1 MEHFFSPTRR
11 LQDLWEKHNDVAT
24 FDYAEVQLAVPVKEF
39 LNYRWD
45 WEDLLDFAFG
55 DVLDKVIWITDD
67 TFLVIGHASDI
78 TDGYDNPYHSVLHAF
93 SSQSHEQTL
102 TCLKE
107 IDADV
112 SIGAC
117 SIFWRAIETSIK

>member
-1 MEHFFSPTRR
+1 MEQSFSPTRR
-11 LQDLWEKHNDVAT
+11 LQDLWEEYNEVGT
-24 FDYAEVQLAVPVKEF
+24 FDYAEVHLAVPVEEF

-45 WEDLLDFAFG
+45 WEDLLDFAYG

-67 TFLVIGHASDI
+67 TFLVIGHASDN
-78 TDGYDNPYHSVLHAF
+78 TNGYDNPYESLLHAS
-93 SSQSHEQTL
+93 SSQEQTL
-102 TCLKE
+102 ECLKA

-117 SIFWRAIETSIK
+117 SVFGVR